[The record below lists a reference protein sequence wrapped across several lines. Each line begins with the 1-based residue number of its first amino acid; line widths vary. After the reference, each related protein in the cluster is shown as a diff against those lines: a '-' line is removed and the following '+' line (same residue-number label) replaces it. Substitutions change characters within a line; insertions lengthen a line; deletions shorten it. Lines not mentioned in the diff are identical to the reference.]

1 MDEKIIQ
8 LQTKTLS
15 LVDNALDKVAEMSCM
30 TFRDVDGLKNLTDEI
45 KTYSL
50 LLKELSK
57 LKKAASLKET
67 AWKLLFRVCI
77 KCGLN
82 ASWNGK

>member
-15 LVDNALDKVAEMSCM
+15 LIYNALDKVAEMSCM
-30 TFRDVDGLKNLTDEI
+30 TFRDVDELKNLTDEI

-67 AWKLLFRVCI
+67 AWKLLFSACI

>member
-1 MDEKIIQ
+1 MSLKTTKLKLVEGEVMGMDEKIIQ

-15 LVDNALDKVAEMSCM
+15 LIYNALDKVAEMSCM
-30 TFRDVDGLKNLTDEI
+30 TFRDVDELKNLTDEI

-67 AWKLLFRVCI
+67 A
-77 KCGLN
+77 
-82 ASWNGK
+82 

>member
-1 MDEKIIQ
+1 MKLKLAEGEVMGMDEKIIQ

-15 LVDNALDKVAEMSCM
+15 LIYNALDKVAEMSCM
-30 TFRDVDGLKNLTDEI
+30 TFRDVDELKNLTDEI

-67 AWKLLFRVCI
+67 A
-77 KCGLN
+77 
-82 ASWNGK
+82 

>member
-1 MDEKIIQ
+1 MSLKTTKLKLVEGEVMGMDEKIIQ

-15 LVDNALDKVAEMSCM
+15 LIYNALDKVDEMSCM
-30 TFRDVDGLKNLTDEI
+30 TFRDVDELKNLTDEI

-67 AWKLLFRVCI
+67 A
-77 KCGLN
+77 
-82 ASWNGK
+82 